1 MDLMATKA
9 GPAWQLTSPAGSAD
23 RVRGEEGFTLLEVI
37 CVVAIIAMLGA
48 ILLPALPH
56 GTSRARL
63 EAYAVETAA
72 MLKADRNAAM
82 RRRVAIVTQVNANE
96 RSVRSGATGR
106 QIRLPE
112 DVKFDALLSARCNR
126 RAAGSTIQFFAS
138 GMSCGGVIAL
148 TRQGTGYE
156 VRVHWL
162 TGGVEVVPLNTL

>member
-1 MDLMATKA
+1 MATKA
-9 GPAWQLTSPAGSAD
+9 ALAPQRTSPAGSAD

-82 RRRVAIVTQVNANE
+82 RRHVAIVTEVDAAE

-106 QIRLPE
+106 LVRLPE

-126 RAAGSTIQFFAS
+126 RPAGSTIQFFAS

>member
-9 GPAWQLTSPAGSAD
+9 APAWRLTSPAGSAD
-23 RVRGEEGFTLLEVI
+23 RPRGEEGFTLLEVI

-48 ILLPALPH
+48 IILPALPR

-82 RRRVAIVTQVNANE
+82 RRRIPIVTEIDATE

-106 QIRLPE
+106 LIRLPQ
-112 DVKFDALLSARCNR
+112 D
-126 RAAGSTIQFFAS
+126 
-138 GMSCGGVIAL
+138 
-148 TRQGTGYE
+148 
-156 VRVHWL
+156 
-162 TGGVEVVPLNTL
+162 